1 MAKDLAAYRE
11 NAAQC
16 LEKANAAKDATAK
29 EYWRRM
35 AEDWTKLAQSKE
47 RTQKRE

>member
-1 MAKDLAAYRE
+1 MANDPAAYRE
-11 NAAQC
+11 RAAQC

-35 AEDWTKLAQSKE
+35 AEDWLKLAKSKE
-47 RTQKRE
+47 RTHKQE